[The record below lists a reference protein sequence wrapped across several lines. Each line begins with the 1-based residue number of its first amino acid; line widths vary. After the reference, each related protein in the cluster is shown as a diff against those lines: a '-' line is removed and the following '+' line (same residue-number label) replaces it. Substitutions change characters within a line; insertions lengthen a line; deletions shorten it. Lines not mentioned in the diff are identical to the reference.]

1 MKRKTVIWIVIGVVA
16 AIAAYFVYQSY
27 QQAQAAQN
35 LNFQTEVV
43 RRGELTALVG
53 ATGTVRANQ
62 TAVLAWQTTGQ
73 VGEVLVEVGDQVQF
87 DQVLAEL
94 KKSSLSQSLILAEAD
109 LVAAKKALQDLLES
123 DLARAQAQLNLA
135 QAQEAYEKAK
145 DERASKDY
153 SRASPLTLDEART
166 NLELAKIEAK
176 EAERVYDMFDHLDV
190 DNPQRMNAY
199 SRYLAA
205 QRNLQRA
212 QANLNYLE
220 SLPDPL
226 EVQKADANLAVAEAN
241 LKEAEREWERLKDGP
256 DPDDI
261 RAAEA
266 RVAAIEATLALVRLR
281 APFAGTITEVNI
293 KPGDQVNPGTPAFR
307 IDDLS
312 RLLVDVQVPE
322 IDINRIEV
330 GQPARL
336 TFDAISGREYNGKVV
351 QVGQVGTAV
360 AGVVNFTITI
370 ELEDADQAV
379 KPGMTAA
386 VNIVVDQIENAL
398 IIPNRA
404 VRLREGQR
412 VVYLL
417 RNGIP
422 TPVAVTIG
430 AISDLYSEVA
440 GGEIKEG
447 DVIILNPPTQFESN
461 GPPPFVRGQ

>member
-1 MKRKTVIWIVIGVVA
+1 MKRKTVIWIIIGVVA

-27 QQAQAAQN
+27 QQAQAA
-35 LNFQTEVV
+35 LNSTFQTELV

-62 TAVLAWQTTGQ
+62 TSVLAWQTSGQ
-73 VGEVLVEVGDQVQF
+73 VGEVLVEVGQRVSQDE
-87 DQVLAEL
+87 VLAEL

-109 LVAAKKALQDLLES
+109 LVNAKKALENLLES
-123 DLARAQAQLNLA
+123 DVARAQAQLNLA
-135 QAQEAYEKAK
+135 QAQDAYKKAQ
-145 DERASKDY
+145 DQRASKNY
-153 SRASPLTLDEART
+153 QRASPLTLDEART

-176 EAERVYDMFDHLDV
+176 EAERVYDMFDHLEV

-212 QANLNYLE
+212 QANLNYLQG
-220 SLPDPL
+220 LPDTL
-226 EVQKADANLAVAEAN
+226 EIEKADANLAVAEAN

-266 RVAAIEATLALVRLR
+266 RIAAIEATLAQVRLR
-281 APFAGTITEVNI
+281 APFNGTITEVNI
-293 KPGDQVNPGTPAFR
+293 KPGDQVNPGALAFR

-312 RLLVDVQVPE
+312 HLLVDVQVPE
-322 IDINRIEV
+322 IDINRIRV

-336 TFDAISGREYNGKVV
+336 TFDAIPGKEYNGKVV

-360 AGVVNFTITI
+360 AGVVNFTVTI
-370 ELEDADQAV
+370 ELENADQAV
-379 KPGMTAA
+379 RPGMTAA

-404 VRLREGQR
+404 VRLRDGKR
-412 VVYLL
+412 VVFLL
-417 RNGIP
+417 KDGTA
-422 TPVAVTIG
+422 TPVPVTLG
-430 AISDLYSEVA
+430 AISDAYSEVLD
-440 GGEIKEG
+440 GEIKEG
-447 DVIILNPPTQFESN
+447 DAVILNPPAQIEAN
-461 GPPPFVRGQ
+461 GPPPFVRR

>member
-1 MKRKTVIWIVIGVVA
+1 MKRKTVIWIIIGVVA

-35 LNFQTEVV
+35 TAFQTEPV

-62 TAVLAWQTTGQ
+62 TAVLAWQTSGQ
-73 VGEVLVEVGDQVQF
+73 VGEVLVEVGQQVSQEE
-87 DQVLAEL
+87 VLAEL

-109 LVAAKKALQDLLES
+109 LVNAKKALENLLES
-123 DLARAQAQLNLA
+123 DVARAQAQLNLA
-135 QAQEAYEKAK
+135 QAQEAYKKAQ
-145 DERASKDY
+145 DQRASKNY
-153 SRASPLTLDEART
+153 QRASPLTLDEART
-166 NLELAKIEAK
+166 NLELAKIELK
-176 EAERVYDMFDHLDV
+176 EAERVYDLFDNLEV

-220 SLPDPL
+220 GLPDQL
-226 EVQKADANLAVAEAN
+226 EIEKADANLAVAEAN

-261 RAAEA
+261 KAAEA
-266 RVAAIEATLALVRLR
+266 RIAAIEATLAQVRLR

-293 KPGDQVNPGTPAFR
+293 KPGDQVNPGTVAFR
-307 IDDLS
+307 MDDLS

-322 IDINRIEV
+322 IDINRIRI

-336 TFDAISGREYNGKVV
+336 TFDAIPGKEYNGKVIE
-351 QVGQVGTAV
+351 VGQVGTPV
-360 AGVVNFTITI
+360 AGVVNFSVTI

-379 KPGMTAA
+379 RPGMTAA

-398 IIPNRA
+398 LIPNRA
-404 VRLREGQR
+404 VRLREGKR
-412 VVYLL
+412 VVFLL
-417 RNGIP
+417 KDGVP
-422 TPVAVTIG
+422 SPVAVTIG
-430 AISDLYSEVA
+430 AISDTYSEVI
-440 GGEIKEG
+440 GGEVKEG
-447 DVIILNPPTQFESN
+447 DVIILNPPTQFEAN
-461 GPPPFVRGQ
+461 GPPPFVRR

>member
-1 MKRKTVIWIVIGVVA
+1 MKRKTVIWIIIGVVA

-35 LNFQTEVV
+35 TAFQTEPV

-62 TAVLAWQTTGQ
+62 TAVLAWQTSGQ
-73 VGEVLVEVGDQVQF
+73 VGEVLVEVGQQVSQEE
-87 DQVLAEL
+87 VLAEL

-109 LVAAKKALQDLLES
+109 LVNAKKALENLLES
-123 DLARAQAQLNLA
+123 DVARAQAQLNLA
-135 QAQEAYEKAK
+135 QAQEAYKKAQ
-145 DERASKDY
+145 DQRASKNY
-153 SRASPLTLDEART
+153 QRASPLTLDEART
-166 NLELAKIEAK
+166 NLELAKIELK
-176 EAERVYDMFDHLDV
+176 EAERVYDLFDNLEV

-220 SLPDPL
+220 SLPDQL
-226 EVQKADANLAVAEAN
+226 EIEKADANLAVAEAN

-261 RAAEA
+261 KAAEA
-266 RVAAIEATLALVRLR
+266 RIAAIEATLAQVRLR

-293 KPGDQVNPGTPAFR
+293 KPGDQVNPGTVAFR
-307 IDDLS
+307 MDDLS

-322 IDINRIEV
+322 IDINRIRI

-336 TFDAISGREYNGKVV
+336 TFDAIPGKEYNGKVIE
-351 QVGQVGTAV
+351 VGQVGTPV
-360 AGVVNFTITI
+360 AGVVNFSVTI

-379 KPGMTAA
+379 RPGMTAA

-398 IIPNRA
+398 LIPNRA
-404 VRLREGQR
+404 VRLREGKR
-412 VVYLL
+412 VVFLL
-417 RNGIP
+417 KDGVP
-422 TPVAVTIG
+422 SPVAVTIG
-430 AISDLYSEVA
+430 AISDTYSEVI
-440 GGEIKEG
+440 GGEVKEG
-447 DVIILNPPTQFESN
+447 DVIILNPPTQFEAN
-461 GPPPFVRGQ
+461 GPPPFVRR

>member
-1 MKRKTVIWIVIGVVA
+1 MKRKTVIWIIIGVVT

-35 LNFQTEVV
+35 SAFQTELV

-62 TAVLAWQTTGQ
+62 TAVLAWQTSGQ
-73 VGEVLVEVGDQVQF
+73 VGEVRVKVGQQVSQ
-87 DQVLAEL
+87 DEVLAEL
-94 KKSSLSQSLILAEAD
+94 KRSSLPQSLILAEAD
-109 LVAAKKALQDLLES
+109 LVNAKKALENLLES
-123 DLARAQAQLNLA
+123 DVARAQAQLNLA

-145 DERASKDY
+145 DQRASKDY
-153 SRASPLTLDEART
+153 QRASPLTLDEART

-176 EAERVYDMFDHLDV
+176 EAERVYDMFDHLEV

-226 EVQKADANLAVAEAN
+226 EVEKADANLAVAEAN

-261 RAAEA
+261 KAAEA
-266 RVAAIEATLALVRLR
+266 RIAAIEATLAQVRLQ
-281 APFAGTITEVNI
+281 APFGGTITAVNI
-293 KPGDQVNPGTPAFR
+293 KPGDQVNPGTQAFR

-322 IDINRIEV
+322 IDINRIQV

-336 TFDAISGREYNGKVV
+336 TFDAIPGKEYSGKVV
-351 QVGQVGTAV
+351 EVGQVGTAV
-360 AGVVNFTITI
+360 AGVVNFTVTI
-370 ELEDADQAV
+370 ELEDADEAV
-379 KPGMTAA
+379 RPGMTAA

-398 IIPNRA
+398 IVPNRA
-404 VRLREGQR
+404 VRLRDGKR

-417 RNGIP
+417 KDGAA
-422 TPVAVTIG
+422 TPVPITIG
-430 AISDLYSEVA
+430 AISDAYSEVID
-440 GGEIKEG
+440 GELQEG
-447 DVIILNPPTQFESN
+447 DAVILNPPAQIEAN
-461 GPPPFVRGQ
+461 GPPPFVRR

>member
-1 MKRKTVIWIVIGVVA
+1 MKRKTVIWIIIGVVA

-35 LNFQTEVV
+35 SAFQTELV

-62 TAVLAWQTTGQ
+62 TAVLAWQTSGQ
-73 VGEVLVEVGDQVQF
+73 VGEVLVEVGQQVAV
-87 DQVLAEL
+87 DEVLAEL

-109 LVAAKKALQDLLES
+109 LVNAKKALENLLES
-123 DLARAQAQLNLA
+123 DVARAQAQLNLA
-135 QAQEAYEKAK
+135 QAQEAYKKAQ
-145 DERASKDY
+145 DQRASKNFQ
-153 SRASPLTLDEART
+153 RASALTLDEART

-176 EAERVYDMFDHLDV
+176 EAERVYDMFDHLEV

-212 QANLNYLE
+212 QANLNWLE
-220 SLPDPL
+220 GRPDPL
-226 EVQKADANLAVAEAN
+226 EVEKADANLAVAEAN

-261 RAAEA
+261 KAAEA
-266 RVAAIEATLALVRLR
+266 RIAAIEATLALVRLR

-312 RLLVDVQVPE
+312 HLLVDVQVPE
-322 IDINRIEV
+322 IDINRIQV

-336 TFDAISGREYNGKVV
+336 TFDAIPGKEYNGKVV
-351 QVGQVGTAV
+351 KVGQVGTAV
-360 AGVVNFTITI
+360 AGVVNFTVTI

-379 KPGMTAA
+379 RPGMTAA

-398 IIPNRA
+398 LIPNRA
-404 VRLREGQR
+404 VRLRDGKR
-412 VVYLL
+412 VVFLFKD
-417 RNGIP
+417 GTP
-422 TPVAVTIG
+422 TPVPVTIG
-430 AISDLYSEVA
+430 AISDTYSEVID
-440 GGEIKEG
+440 GEIKEG
-447 DVIILNPPTQFESN
+447 DVVILNPPTQFEAN
-461 GPPPFVRGQ
+461 GPPPFVRR

>member
-1 MKRKTVIWIVIGVVA
+1 MKRKTVIWIIISVVI
-16 AIAAYFVYQSY
+16 AIATYFVYQSY

-35 LNFQTEVV
+35 SAFQTEPV

-62 TAVLAWQTTGQ
+62 TAVLAWQTSGQ
-73 VGEVLVEVGDQVQF
+73 VGEVLVEVGQQVSQEE
-87 DQVLAEL
+87 VLAEL

-109 LVAAKKALQDLLES
+109 LVNAKKALENLLES
-123 DLARAQAQLNLA
+123 DVARAQAQLNLA
-135 QAQEAYEKAK
+135 QAQEAYKKAQ
-145 DERASKDY
+145 DQRASKNY
-153 SRASPLTLDEART
+153 QRASWLTLDEART

-176 EAERVYDMFDHLDV
+176 EAERVYDMFDHLEV

-226 EVQKADANLAVAEAN
+226 EVEKADANLAVAEAN

-261 RAAEA
+261 KAAEV
-266 RVAAIEATLALVRLR
+266 RIAAIEATLAQVRLR

-293 KPGDQVNPGTPAFR
+293 KPGDQVNPGTLAFR

-322 IDINRIEV
+322 IDINRIRV

-336 TFDAISGREYNGKVV
+336 TFDAILGKEYNGKVV
-351 QVGQVGTAV
+351 EVGQVGTAV
-360 AGVVNFTITI
+360 AGVVNFTVTI

-398 IIPNRA
+398 IVPNRA
-404 VRLREGQR
+404 VRLRDGKR
-412 VVYLL
+412 VVFLL
-417 RNGIP
+417 KDGLA
-422 TPVAVTIG
+422 TPVPITIG
-430 AISDLYSEVA
+430 AISDTYSEVIE
-440 GGEIKEG
+440 GEVKEG
-447 DVIILNPPTQFESN
+447 DVIILNPPTQIEAN
-461 GPPPFVRGQ
+461 GPPPFVRR

>member
-1 MKRKTVIWIVIGVVA
+1 MKRKTVIWIIIGVVA

-35 LNFQTEVV
+35 SAFQTEMVG
-43 RRGELTALVG
+43 RGQLTALVG

-62 TAVLAWQTTGQ
+62 TAVLAWQTSGQ
-73 VGEVLVEVGDQVQF
+73 VGEVFVEVGQQVAV
-87 DQVLAEL
+87 DEVLAEL

-109 LVAAKKALQDLLES
+109 LVNAKKALENLLES
-123 DLARAQAQLNLA
+123 DVARAQAQLNLA
-135 QAQEAYEKAK
+135 QAQEAYKKAQ
-145 DERASKDY
+145 DQRASKNY
-153 SRASPLTLDEART
+153 QRASPLTLDEART
-166 NLELAKIEAK
+166 NLELAKIELK
-176 EAERVYDMFDHLDV
+176 EAERVYDLFDNLEV

-220 SLPDPL
+220 SLPDQL
-226 EVQKADANLAVAEAN
+226 EIEKADANLAVAEAN

-261 RAAEA
+261 KAAEA
-266 RVAAIEATLALVRLR
+266 RIAAIEATLAQVRLR

-293 KPGDQVNPGTPAFR
+293 KPGDQVNPGTVAFR
-307 IDDLS
+307 MDDLS

-322 IDINRIEV
+322 IDINRIRI

-336 TFDAISGREYNGKVV
+336 TFDAIPGKEYSGKVIE
-351 QVGQVGTAV
+351 VGQVGTPV
-360 AGVVNFTITI
+360 AGVVNFSVTI

-379 KPGMTAA
+379 RPGMTAA

-398 IIPNRA
+398 LIPNRA
-404 VRLREGQR
+404 VRLREGKR
-412 VVYLL
+412 VVFLL
-417 RNGIP
+417 KDGVP
-422 TPVAVTIG
+422 SPVAVTIG
-430 AISDLYSEVA
+430 AISDTYSEVI
-440 GGEIKEG
+440 GGEVKEG
-447 DVIILNPPTQFESN
+447 DVVILNPPTQFEAN
-461 GPPPFVRGQ
+461 GPPPFVRR

>member
-1 MKRKTVIWIVIGVVA
+1 MKRKTVIWIIIGVVA

-35 LNFQTEVV
+35 SAFQTEMVG
-43 RRGELTALVG
+43 RGQLTALVG

-62 TAVLAWQTTGQ
+62 TAVLAWQTSGQ
-73 VGEVLVEVGDQVQF
+73 VGEVFVEVGQQVAV
-87 DQVLAEL
+87 DEVLAEL

-109 LVAAKKALQDLLES
+109 LVNAKKALENLLES
-123 DLARAQAQLNLA
+123 DVARAQAQLNLA
-135 QAQEAYEKAK
+135 QAQEAYKKAQ
-145 DERASKDY
+145 DQRASKNY
-153 SRASPLTLDEART
+153 QRASPLTLDEART
-166 NLELAKIEAK
+166 NLELAKIELK
-176 EAERVYDMFDHLDV
+176 EAERVYDLFDNLEV

-220 SLPDPL
+220 GLPDQL
-226 EVQKADANLAVAEAN
+226 EIEKADANLAVAEAN

-261 RAAEA
+261 KAAEA
-266 RVAAIEATLALVRLR
+266 RIAAIEATLAQVRLR

-293 KPGDQVNPGTPAFR
+293 KPGDQVNPGTVAFR
-307 IDDLS
+307 MDDLS

-322 IDINRIEV
+322 IDINRIRI

-336 TFDAISGREYNGKVV
+336 TFDAIPGKEYNGKVIE
-351 QVGQVGTAV
+351 VGQVGTPV
-360 AGVVNFTITI
+360 AGVVNFSVTI

-379 KPGMTAA
+379 RPGMTAA

-398 IIPNRA
+398 LIPNRA
-404 VRLREGQR
+404 VRLREGKR
-412 VVYLL
+412 VVFLL
-417 RNGIP
+417 KDGVP
-422 TPVAVTIG
+422 SPVAVTIG
-430 AISDLYSEVA
+430 AISDTYSEVI
-440 GGEIKEG
+440 GGEVKEG
-447 DVIILNPPTQFESN
+447 DVVILNPPTQFEAN
-461 GPPPFVRGQ
+461 GPPPFVRR

>member
-1 MKRKTVIWIVIGVVA
+1 MKRKTVIWIIIGVVA

-35 LNFQTEVV
+35 SAFQTEMVG
-43 RRGELTALVG
+43 RGQLTALVG

-62 TAVLAWQTTGQ
+62 TAVLAWQTSGQ
-73 VGEVLVEVGDQVQF
+73 VGEVFVEVGQQVAV
-87 DQVLAEL
+87 DEVLAEL

-109 LVAAKKALQDLLES
+109 LVNAKKALENLLES
-123 DLARAQAQLNLA
+123 DVARAQAQLNLA
-135 QAQEAYEKAK
+135 QAQEAYKKAQ
-145 DERASKDY
+145 DQRASKNY
-153 SRASPLTLDEART
+153 QRASPLTLDEART
-166 NLELAKIEAK
+166 NLELAKIELK
-176 EAERVYDMFDHLDV
+176 EAERVYDLFDNLEV

-220 SLPDPL
+220 GLPDQL
-226 EVQKADANLAVAEAN
+226 EIEKADANLAVAEAN

-261 RAAEA
+261 KAAEA
-266 RVAAIEATLALVRLR
+266 RIAAIEATLAQVRLR

-293 KPGDQVNPGTPAFR
+293 KPGDQVNPGTVAFR
-307 IDDLS
+307 MDDLS

-322 IDINRIEV
+322 IDINRIRI

-336 TFDAISGREYNGKVV
+336 TFDAIPGKEYSGKVIE
-351 QVGQVGTAV
+351 VGQVGTPV
-360 AGVVNFTITI
+360 AGVVNFSVTI

-379 KPGMTAA
+379 RPGMTAA

-398 IIPNRA
+398 LIPNRA
-404 VRLREGQR
+404 VRLREGKR
-412 VVYLL
+412 VVFLL
-417 RNGIP
+417 KDGVP
-422 TPVAVTIG
+422 SPVAVTIG
-430 AISDLYSEVA
+430 AISDTYSEVI
-440 GGEIKEG
+440 GGEVKEG
-447 DVIILNPPTQFESN
+447 DVVILNPPTQFEAN
-461 GPPPFVRGQ
+461 GPPPFVRR

>member
-1 MKRKTVIWIVIGVVA
+1 MKRKTVIWIIIGVVV

-27 QQAQAAQN
+27 QQVQAAQN
-35 LNFQTEVV
+35 SAFQTELV

-62 TAVLAWQTTGQ
+62 TAVLTWQTSGQ
-73 VGEVLVEVGDQVQF
+73 VGEVLVEVGQQVAV
-87 DQVLAEL
+87 DEVLAEL

-109 LVAAKKALQDLLES
+109 LVNAKKALENLLES
-123 DLARAQAQLNLA
+123 DVARAQAQLNLA
-135 QAQEAYEKAK
+135 QAQEAYKKAQ
-145 DERASKDY
+145 DQRASKNFQ
-153 SRASPLTLDEART
+153 RASALTLDEART

-176 EAERVYDMFDHLDV
+176 EAERVYDMFDHLEV

-212 QANLNYLE
+212 QANLNWLE
-220 SLPDPL
+220 SRPDPL
-226 EVQKADANLAVAEAN
+226 EVEKADANLAVAEAN

-261 RAAEA
+261 KAAEA
-266 RVAAIEATLALVRLR
+266 RIAAIEATLALVRLR

-312 RLLVDVQVPE
+312 HLLVDVQVPE
-322 IDINRIEV
+322 IDINRIQV

-336 TFDAISGREYNGKVV
+336 TFDAIIGKEYNGKVV

-360 AGVVNFTITI
+360 TGVVNFTVTI
-370 ELEDADQAV
+370 ELEDVDQAV

-386 VNIVVDQIENAL
+386 VNIVVDQIENVL
-398 IIPNRA
+398 IVPNRA
-404 VRLREGQR
+404 VRLRDGKR
-412 VVYLL
+412 VVFLL
-417 RNGIP
+417 KDGLA
-422 TPVAVTIG
+422 TPVTITIG
-430 AISDLYSEVA
+430 AISDTYSEVIE
-440 GGEIKEG
+440 GEIKEG
-447 DVIILNPPTQFESN
+447 DVVILNPPTQFEAN
-461 GPPPFVRGQ
+461 GQPPFVQR